1 VFVPVA
7 QLDSVRLLIA
17 LAAHRG
23 WEVHHMDVK
32 SVFLNGDLQEEVY
45 VQQPAGFVNADSE
58 HKVLRLRKALYGLHQ
73 APRAWNTKLDDT
85 LLSFGF
91 VRCASEPAV
100 YTRRQG
106 SELLIIG
113 VYVDD
118 LMITGSS
125 SNDIREFKLEMAKVF
140 CMSNLGLLHYYLGI
154 EVIQGVEGISL
165 SQVAYALKIV
175 EKCGLSECNHRQAPL
190 ENRLKLGLQSEEAS
204 VDKTLYR
211 RIVGSLRYL
220 VNTRLDLGY
229 VVGYVSRFLEDPRED
244 HMAAVK
250 NIVRYV
256 AGTQHWGLWF
266 SRHENVEAAL
276 TVFSDSDYAGDVDKR
291 KSTTG
296 VIRFLSGSP
305 ITWQSMK
312 QKVVAQSSCEAEY
325 IAAANATCQALW
337 LSRVLAEIQGT
348 VPGVP
353 LLKIDNKSAISLI
366 KNHVLSGQSRHIE
379 VKYHLVRESASRS
392 D

>member
-106 SELLIIG
+106 SEQLIIG

-118 LMITGSS
+118 L
-125 SNDIREFKLEMAKVF
+125 
-140 CMSNLGLLHYYLGI
+140 
-154 EVIQGVEGISL
+154 
-165 SQVAYALKIV
+165 
-175 EKCGLSECNHRQAPL
+175 
-190 ENRLKLGLQSEEAS
+190 
-204 VDKTLYR
+204 
-211 RIVGSLRYL
+211 
-220 VNTRLDLGY
+220 
-229 VVGYVSRFLEDPRED
+229 
-244 HMAAVK
+244 
-250 NIVRYV
+250 
-256 AGTQHWGLWF
+256 
-266 SRHENVEAAL
+266 
-276 TVFSDSDYAGDVDKR
+276 
-291 KSTTG
+291 
-296 VIRFLSGSP
+296 
-305 ITWQSMK
+305 
-312 QKVVAQSSCEAEY
+312 
-325 IAAANATCQALW
+325 
-337 LSRVLAEIQGT
+337 
-348 VPGVP
+348 
-353 LLKIDNKSAISLI
+353 
-366 KNHVLSGQSRHIE
+366 
-379 VKYHLVRESASRS
+379 
-392 D
+392 